1 MWGCSVWQPHDYL
14 LQKGCDLMEKKMKKK
29 KTPVSNK
36 PLSVRLYTYRWF
48 YVMFLPVLAFLI
60 VFHYLPLAGIRYM
73 FYSYTSAFNIKW
85 VGLDNFID
93 LVSRPPFWNSFI
105 NTLELSIIKLL
116 LNTFMA
122 VIISLLLN
130 EMVNIYFKKITQT
143 IIYLPHFMS
152 WVVTASVFT
161 LILSTYSSG
170 LVNTMLKTMGIIEAG
185 EEISFLTSTEWW
197 RFTYYLINIW
207 KDTGWGTIVFL
218 ATLSG
223 ISPDLYEAAQ
233 IDGANRW
240 DRMRWITFPSLA
252 NTIITVLI
260 LNLAKIMNLFESV
273 FVLTNDIVTE
283 VSQVLQ
289 TYTYDITFT
298 SAPDYGFSTAVGFFR
313 SMVGCLLVI
322 ICNFASKKVRGRGI
336 V

>member
-1 MWGCSVWQPHDYL
+1 
-14 LQKGCDLMEKKMKKK
+14 MEKGKKK
-29 KTPVSNK
+29 KTAVSTK

-48 YVMFLPVLAFLI
+48 YLMFVPVLIFLF
-60 VFHYLPLAGIRYM
+60 VFNFLPLAGLRYM
-73 FYSYTSAFNIKW
+73 FYSYPDADNIVW
-85 VGLDNFID
+85 VGMDNFKR
-93 LVSRPPFWNSFI
+93 LFGEKMFWTSFI
-105 NTLELSIIKLL
+105 NTLELSIIKLF
-116 LNTFMA
+116 LNNFMA
-122 VIISLLLN
+122 VVISLLLN
-130 EMVNIYFKKITQT
+130 EMVNVYFKKITQT

-161 LILSTYSSG
+161 LILSYSNSG
-170 LVNTMLKTMGIIEAG
+170 LVNSVLESLGFIVDG
-185 EEISFLTSTEWW
+185 EEIKFLESSEWW

-207 KDTGWGTIVFL
+207 KDTGWGTIIFL

-223 ISPDLYEAAQ
+223 ISPELYEAAQ

-273 FVLTNDIVTE
+273 FVLTNNQVTD

-289 TYTYDITFT
+289 TYVYDLTFG
-298 SAPDYGFSTAVGFFR
+298 SGADYGFSTAVGFFR
-313 SMVGCLLVI
+313 SVVGCLLVI
-322 ICNFASKKVRGRGI
+322 VCNYASKKVRGRGI

>member
-1 MWGCSVWQPHDYL
+1 
-14 LQKGCDLMEKKMKKK
+14 MEKVKKK
-29 KTPVSNK
+29 KNAVSTK

-48 YVMFLPVLAFLI
+48 YLMFVPVLIFLF
-60 VFHYLPLAGIRYM
+60 VFNFMPLAGLRYM
-73 FYSYTSAFNIKW
+73 FYSYPDADNIVW
-85 VGLDNFID
+85 VGLDNFKR
-93 LVSRPPFWNSFI
+93 LFSERMFWTSFV
-105 NTLELSIIKLL
+105 NTLELSLVKLL

-130 EMVNIYFKKITQT
+130 EMVNVYFKKITQT

-161 LILSTYSSG
+161 LILSYSNSG
-170 LVNTMLKTMGIIEAG
+170 LVNSVLENLGIIVDG
-185 EEISFLTSTEWW
+185 EEIKFLESVEWW

-207 KDTGWGTIVFL
+207 KDTGWGTIIFL

-223 ISPDLYEAAQ
+223 ISPELYEAAQ

-273 FVLTNDIVTE
+273 FVLTNNQVTD

-289 TYTYDITFT
+289 TYVYDITFG
-298 SAPDYGFSTAVGFFR
+298 SGADYGFSTAVGFFR
-313 SMVGCLLVI
+313 SVVGCLLVI
-322 ICNFASKKVRGRGI
+322 VCNYASKKVRGRGI

>member
-1 MWGCSVWQPHDYL
+1 
-14 LQKGCDLMEKKMKKK
+14 MEKVNKK
-29 KTPVSNK
+29 KTAVSTK

-48 YVMFLPVLAFLI
+48 YLMFVPVLIFLF
-60 VFHYLPLAGIRYM
+60 VFNFLPLAGLRYM
-73 FYSYTSAFNIKW
+73 FYSYPDADNIVW
-85 VGLDNFID
+85 VGLDNFKR
-93 LVSRPPFWNSFI
+93 LFGEKMFWTSFI
-105 NTLELSIIKLL
+105 NTLELSIIKLF
-116 LNTFMA
+116 LNNFMA
-122 VIISLLLN
+122 VVISLLLN
-130 EMVNIYFKKITQT
+130 EMVNVYFKKITQT

-161 LILSTYSSG
+161 LILSYSNSG
-170 LVNTMLKTMGIIEAG
+170 LVNSVLENLGFIVDG
-185 EEISFLTSTEWW
+185 EEIKFLESSEWW
-197 RFTYYLINIW
+197 RFTYYIINIW
-207 KDTGWGTIVFL
+207 KDTGWGTIIFL

-223 ISPDLYEAAQ
+223 ISPELYEAAQ

-273 FVLTNDIVTE
+273 FVLTNNQVTD

-289 TYTYDITFT
+289 TYVYDLTFG
-298 SAPDYGFSTAVGFFR
+298 SGADYGFSTAVGFFR
-313 SMVGCLLVI
+313 SVVGCLLVI
-322 ICNFASKKVRGRGI
+322 VCNYASKKVRGRGI

>member
-1 MWGCSVWQPHDYL
+1 
-14 LQKGCDLMEKKMKKK
+14 MEKVKKK
-29 KTPVSNK
+29 KQVVSQK
-36 PLSVRLYTYRWF
+36 PLSARLYTYRWF
-48 YVMFLPVLAFLI
+48 YLMFVPVLIFLF
-60 VFHYLPLAGIRYM
+60 VFNFMPLAGLRYM
-73 FYSYTSAFNIKW
+73 FYSYPDADNIVW
-85 VGLDNFID
+85 VGLENFKR
-93 LVSRPPFWNSFI
+93 LFGEKMFWTSFK
-105 NTLELSIIKLL
+105 NTLELSLVKLL

-130 EMVNIYFKKITQT
+130 EMVNVLFKKVTQT

-161 LILSTYSSG
+161 LILSYSNSG
-170 LVNTMLKTMGIIEAG
+170 LVNSVLENLGIIVDG
-185 EEISFLTSTEWW
+185 EEIKFLESTEWW

-207 KDTGWGTIVFL
+207 KDTGWGTIIFL

-223 ISPDLYEAAQ
+223 ISPELYEAAQ

-240 DRMRWITFPSLA
+240 ARMRWITFPSLA

-273 FVLTNDIVTE
+273 FVLTNNQVTD

-289 TYTYDITFT
+289 TYVYDMTFG
-298 SAPDYGFSTAVGFFR
+298 SGADYGFSTAVGFFR
-313 SMVGCLLVI
+313 SVVGCLLVI
-322 ICNFASKKVRGRGI
+322 ICNYASKKVRGRGI

>member
-1 MWGCSVWQPHDYL
+1 
-14 LQKGCDLMEKKMKKK
+14 MEKGKKK
-29 KTPVSNK
+29 KNAVSSK
-36 PLSVRLYTYRWF
+36 PLSARLYTYRWF
-48 YVMFLPVLAFLI
+48 YLMFVPVLVFLF
-60 VFHYLPLAGIRYM
+60 VFNFWPLAGLRYM
-73 FYSYTSAFNIKW
+73 FYSYPDADNIVW
-85 VGLDNFID
+85 VGLENFKR
-93 LVSRPPFWNSFI
+93 LFGEKMFWTSFV
-105 NTLELSIIKLL
+105 NTLELSLVKLL

-130 EMVNIYFKKITQT
+130 EMVNVIFKKVTQT

-161 LILSTYSSG
+161 LILSYSNAG
-170 LVNTMLKTMGIIEAG
+170 LVNSVLENLGIIVDG
-185 EEISFLTSTEWW
+185 EEIKFLESTEWW

-207 KDTGWGTIVFL
+207 KDTGWGTIIFL

-223 ISPDLYEAAQ
+223 ISPELYEAAQ

-240 DRMRWITFPSLA
+240 QRMRWITFPSLA

-273 FVLTNDIVTE
+273 FVLTNNQVTD

-289 TYTYDITFT
+289 TYVYDMTFG
-298 SAPDYGFSTAVGFFR
+298 SGADYGFSTAVGFFR
-313 SMVGCLLVI
+313 SVVGCLLVI
-322 ICNFASKKVRGRGI
+322 VCNYASKKVRGRGI